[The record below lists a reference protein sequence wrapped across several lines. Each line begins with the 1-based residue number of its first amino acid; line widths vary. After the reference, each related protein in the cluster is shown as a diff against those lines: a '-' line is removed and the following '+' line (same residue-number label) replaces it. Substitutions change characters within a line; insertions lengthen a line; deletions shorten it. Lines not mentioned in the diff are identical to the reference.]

1 MNYMVK
7 MLETG
12 IKNSSWEVTAA
23 IQTEICKLIISEMNI
38 KVHYKKELILWLIN
52 SVKKDLQDYELS
64 VEIRELRCRK
74 GKILTLNLKRKSTK
88 IKVIY

>member
-1 MNYMVK
+1 MVK

-12 IKNSSWEVTAA
+12 IKNSSSEVTAA
-23 IQTEICKLIISEMNI
+23 IQTEICKLIILEMNI

-64 VEIRELRCRK
+64 VEIREL
-74 GKILTLNLKRKSTK
+74 S
-88 IKVIY
+88 KV